1 MTTARF
7 NLAVVSVLV
16 FLMLLVPVVE
26 AKNWGGQKA
35 DPPPNVMCTEYLNT
49 SECTPNNFT
58 HQVYFST
65 TYPITDPALDTALRA
80 SMANDYDALAG
91 VSVTEIFNNNADV
104 LVQFVTINRNWDMA
118 YTTCQPGATTGYD
131 NIRHYMWCRPQQ
143 LVLQND
149 DSAYTQCWDSAPC
162 IAHYM
167 CHEFGHTLGLQHR
180 PTSVSTSCMRHAPA
194 ALTCHASRLSSPR

>member
-1 MTTARF
+1 MITARF
-7 NLAVVSVLV
+7 NLAVVSVSVFLV
-16 FLMLLVPVVE
+16 FLVPVVQ

-104 LVQFVTINRNWDMA
+104 LDQFVTINRNWDMA

-131 NIRHYMWCRPQQ
+131 NIRHYMWCRRSNWSCRKMTAPTH
-143 LVLQND
+143 
-149 DSAYTQCWDSAPC
+149 SAGTRRHASPTTCATSSA
-162 IAHYM
+162 I
-167 CHEFGHTLGLQHR
+167 R
-180 PTSVSTSCMRHAPA
+180 SVSDTGRRRYRQAV
-194 ALTCHASRLSSPR
+194 